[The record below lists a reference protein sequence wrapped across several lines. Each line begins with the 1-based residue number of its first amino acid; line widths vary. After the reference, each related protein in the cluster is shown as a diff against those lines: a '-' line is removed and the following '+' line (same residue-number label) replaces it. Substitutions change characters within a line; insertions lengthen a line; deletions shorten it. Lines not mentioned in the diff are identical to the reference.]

1 MAINKYNDFMNFKF
15 KNNNYI
21 DLKIENYT
29 YIEKNN

>member
-1 MAINKYNDFMNFKF
+1 MTINKHDDLMSFKF

-21 DLKIENYT
+21 DLKIENYI

>member
-1 MAINKYNDFMNFKF
+1 MAINKYNYFMNFKF

-21 DLKIENYT
+21 DLKIENYI

>member
-15 KNNNYI
+15 KHNTYI
-21 DLKIENYT
+21 DLKIENYI

>member
-15 KNNNYI
+15 KNNDYI
-21 DLKIENYT
+21 DLKIENYI